1 VVDNDS
7 RVLRANSEFT
17 RMFGYA
23 LDEAL
28 GRSIDELLAPEDLRE
43 EAFSL
48 TKRVIGGDGVA
59 LESVR
64 QRKDGTLVDV
74 SILGTP
80 VKVKRGQVA
89 VYAIY
94 RDITERK
101 RVEEELRASEEKY
114 RLIVENTADVVML
127 TRPDGII
134 TYLSPACERVLGY
147 DPEDLVGQQPWIIH
161 PEDLKKVES
170 IHYQALKGKSGSN
183 FEYRISTREGETK
196 WISHSWSPIMVEG
209 QLQMIVSVVRDITER
224 KREEEERAKLES
236 QLRQAQKM
244 EAIGTLASGIAHDF
258 NNLLGGILGYSSLLL
273 GKLPAEDANRK
284 YVELIEKA
292 GNRAAELT
300 NRLLGFARRGKY
312 EVKPVDVNR
321 LINEVVQLL
330 SASINKKIKIRTNL
344 CGENPFTKGDPNQL
358 EQILMNLCVNA
369 QDAMP
374 GGGELSICSQVVHL
388 DEKFVSEHLG
398 ATQGEYVRLSISDTG
413 MGMDE
418 ETRAKIFDPFFTTKE
433 QGRGTGLGLSM
444 VYGIVKNHGGY
455 VSCHSRLGKGTT
467 FDVYLPLTQGVLSQP
482 RKGRVEPVSGS
493 ESILVVDEEEIL
505 RDLMKDILEG
515 LGYGVML
522 ASDGREAVDVYRE
535 HKGGIDLVIVDMMM
549 PKMGGRETFQ
559 ELRRINPEVKALLAS
574 GYSKDTAAQQ
584 ILDLGVKD
592 FLHKPFSLEEIAHK
606 VREVL
611 DAG

>member
-1 VVDNDS
+1 MLKYTQVNAAMERLFKLPASKLIGRTDDDLFGEEAGAHIREMDS
-7 RVLRANSEFT
+7 RVLKGEIIEEEHTKPVNGIPTTFHVIKVPMCDSSGKITGLCGIARDITQRKQAEEALRKSEEKYRTLVESIEEGLGNIDEKENFIFANGAAAKI
-17 RMFGYA
+17 FGYA
-23 LDEAL
+23 KKE
-28 GRSIDELLAPEDLRE
+28 ELIGKNLRE
-43 EAFSL
+43 FTTPEEFKRILEQTSL
-48 TKRVIGGDGVA
+48 RRAGKSSRYELGII
-59 LESVR
+59 
-64 QRKDGTLVDV
+64 RKDGEPRIITVTASPVIGNDGRFR
-74 SILGTP
+74 GTF
-80 VKVKRGQVA
+80 G
-89 VYAIY
+89 IF

-101 RVEEELRASEEKY
+101 RA
-114 RLIVENTADVVML
+114 
-127 TRPDGII
+127 
-134 TYLSPACERVLGY
+134 
-147 DPEDLVGQQPWIIH
+147 
-161 PEDLKKVES
+161 
-170 IHYQALKGKSGSN
+170 
-183 FEYRISTREGETK
+183 
-196 WISHSWSPIMVEG
+196 
-209 QLQMIVSVVRDITER
+209 
-224 KREEEERAKLES
+224 EEERAKLES

-273 GKLPAEDANRK
+273 GKLPTEDANRK

-292 GNRAAELT
+292 SNRAAELT

-344 CGENPFTKGDPNQL
+344 CGENPFTNGDPNQL

-388 DEKFVSEHLG
+388 DEKFVSKHMG

-493 ESILVVDEEEIL
+493 ESILVVDDEEIL

-535 HKGGIDLVIVDMMM
+535 HKGGIDLVIVDMVM
-549 PKMGGRETFQ
+549 PKMGGRETYQ
-559 ELRRINPEVKALLAS
+559 ELRRINPGVKALLAS